1 MQITSICILGGTGF
15 VGRAIADQLSPSG
28 VRVRVVMRSAPRAA
42 PLTVLP
48 TVEIMVGDVHDKAS
62 LQRAFEDMDAVVNLV
77 GILHPGRG
85 YSFEKVH
92 AELPRKV
99 TEACLAAGVRRLLH
113 MSALGASDDAPS
125 DYLRSKARGEAA
137 VRQSA
142 GILPFTI
149 LRPSVIFGPD
159 DRFVN
164 LFATL
169 ARWFPVIPL
178 AGAKARFQPIWV
190 EDVARAFA
198 AALGDSRT
206 FGETYNLCGPKAY
219 TLEEI
224 VHFVARAIGRDP
236 RVLALPDGLASL
248 QAFMLER
255 LPGKLMTRDN
265 LRSMSVDNVCA
276 GPFPEVF
283 GFVPSPMEAV
293 VAEYLAGT
301 ASRAR
306 YSQFRHNAG
315 R

>member
-1 MQITSICILGGTGF
+1 MQITSVCILGGTGF

-28 VRVRVVMRSAPRAA
+28 MRIRVVTRSEPRAA

-48 TVEIMVGDVHDKAS
+48 TVEVMVADVHDRAS
-62 LQRAFEDMDAVVNLV
+62 LQRSFEDMDAVVNLV
-77 GILHPGRG
+77 GILHPSRG

-99 TEACLAAGVRRLLH
+99 AEACQAAGVRQLLH
-113 MSALGASDDAPS
+113 MSALGASDNAPS
-125 DYLRSKARGEAA
+125 DYQRSKARGETA

-142 GILPFTI
+142 GILAFTI
-149 LRPSVIFGPD
+149 FRPSVIFGPD

-164 LFATL
+164 LFASL

-178 AGAKARFQPIWV
+178 AGAKTRFQPIWV
-190 EDVARAFA
+190 EDVARSFA
-198 AALGDSRT
+198 ASLGDPQT
-206 FGETYNLCGPKAY
+206 FGRTYDLCGPKAY

-224 VHFVARAIGRDP
+224 VRFVARTLGRDA
-236 RVLALPDGLASL
+236 RVVALPAGLASL
-248 QAFMLER
+248 QAFLLEH

-283 GFVPSPMEAV
+283 GFKPSPIEAV
-293 VAEYLAGT
+293 VAEYLAGS
-301 ASRAR
+301 AYRAR